1 MAMTATVAH
10 RAYAILD
17 LHPVNDRNVPI
28 LAVDGCLK
36 LEGHLTGNTKFQP
49 LTSHLLMTALY

>member
-36 LEGHLTGNTKFQP
+36 LEGHLTGNTGK
-49 LTSHLLMTALY
+49 A